1 MMRVLV
7 IGASRGLGLEFARQY
22 RQAGDHVVATARSD
36 DALARLR
43 GLGCEAW
50 PLDLLDAASVAA
62 LGWRL
67 DGQRF
72 DAVIF
77 NAGVYG
83 PRTQGL
89 ETPTQ
94 DDFDAVMR
102 TNVLG
107 PMRVLPQLEPVLAQ
121 DAKLMVLSSMMGSIG
136 QRSTSTGWLYRA
148 SKAALNSV
156 LRDVA
161 LALGP
166 RGITCVAVHPGW
178 VRTDMGGAHASLA
191 PEDSVARLRQ
201 LLARLRPEDNGHF
214 LHYDGTPIAW

>member
-1 MMRVLV
+1 MQVLV

-22 RQAGDHVVATARSD
+22 RAAGDRVVATARSD
-36 DALARLR
+36 EGLARLR
-43 GLGCEAW
+43 ALGCESW
-50 PLDLLDAASVAA
+50 PLDLLDAASVAG

-67 DGQRF
+67 DGERF
-72 DAVIF
+72 DAVIL
-77 NAGVYG
+77 NAGIYG

-94 DDFDAVMR
+94 NDFDAVMR

-107 PMRVLPQLEPVLAQ
+107 PMRVLPQLETALASG
-121 DAKLMVLSSMMGSIG
+121 AKLMVLSSMMGSIG
-136 QRSTSTGWLYRA
+136 QRSSSTGWLYRA

-156 LRDVA
+156 LRDAA

-178 VRTDMGGAHASLA
+178 VRTDMGGPNASLA
-191 PEDSVARLRQ
+191 PEDSVAGLRK
-201 LLARLRPEDNGHF
+201 LLARLTPDDNGHF
-214 LHYDGTPIAW
+214 LHHDGTPIAW